1 MASVLSPPGI
11 SRLWE
16 QVRFVNETATWSKRA
31 GEWIGFFKE
40 GLIMKVQNVACCLNR
55 ETHLQKVAT
64 LKQYP
69 PAYGRSSPDTPRIE
83 SPLQ

>member
-1 MASVLSPPGI
+1 MALDLVMASVLSPPGI

-40 GLIMKVQNVACCLNR
+40 GL
-55 ETHLQKVAT
+55 
-64 LKQYP
+64 
-69 PAYGRSSPDTPRIE
+69 S
-83 SPLQ
+83 